1 MNAAQKKIAMDALG
15 VTLRVTLAVTFVWA
29 CIHKIANPYD
39 FSLQVATYQILPLEL
54 INLQG
59 VILPW
64 MELVVAVLLVAG
76 FWTRASALI
85 TCGMNVMFIVAIALA
100 LSADLQLQCGCFAS
114 ADAGHSMSPDL
125 IYRDIG
131 LFLAGAILV
140 YMKPDRLTL
149 DSWFAR
155 RKSNA

>member
-1 MNAAQKKIAMDALG
+1 MKNPRTQLALDAFG
-15 VTLRVTLAVTFVWA
+15 VALRILLAVTFFLA

-39 FSLQVATYQILPLEL
+39 FSLQVATYQILPLFL
-54 INLQG
+54 VNLQG

-64 MELVVAVLLVAG
+64 VELVVAILLVAG
-76 FWTRASALI
+76 LWTRASALV

-114 ADAGHSMSPDL
+114 ADVGDQMSSSL
-125 IYRDIG
+125 IVRDIG
-131 LFLAGAILV
+131 LLIAGAILV
-140 YMKPDRLTL
+140 YMKPDRLTVDRL
-149 DSWFAR
+149 LIR